1 MTSTTNREIEV
12 LMQKFFIGAFAAAT
26 MATGANGQTPDPA
39 DWNAVLDEARG
50 QTVYW
55 NAWGGSNTVNDY
67 IAWVAD
73 EVQARFGVTVEHVKL
88 SDTAEAVS
96 RVIAERAAG
105 RDSGGA
111 VDLIWING
119 ENFAA
124 MKEQDLLFG
133 PWAEHLPNW
142 QYVDPEANPAV
153 VTDFTIPTDGLEAP
167 WGMAQVVFFHDTAR
181 VEDPPRSL
189 PALLDWAEANPGRFA
204 FPRPPDFLGST
215 FLKQALHELTPDPT
229 ALQHPVDE
237 ADYEAATAPLW
248 TYLDEL
254 TPKLWRSGQAYP
266 QSGPRLIQLM
276 ADGEI
281 DIAPSFNPNEA
292 SNAIANFELQ
302 DTVRTYVLDGGTI
315 ANASFVAIPY
325 NANAAAG
332 AMVVANFLMSPEA
345 QARMQDPEVWGS
357 GTVLSMERLPAESRA
372 LFDDLALGIATLS
385 PAELGRTLPE
395 PHPSWMVRLEADWT
409 RRYGVSP

>member
-1 MTSTTNREIEV
+1 MVRG
-12 LMQKFFIGAFAAAT
+12 LLAAAAL
-26 MATGANGQTPDPA
+26 ATGAGAQSPDPA
-39 DWNAVLDEARG
+39 DWDAVLEAARG
-50 QTVYW
+50 QTVYF

-67 IAWVAD
+67 IAWTA
-73 EVQARFGVTVEHVKL
+73 EQVQDRFGVTLEHVKL

-105 RDSGGA
+105 QDTGGA

-124 MKEQDLLFG
+124 MKAQDLLFG
-133 PWAEHLPNW
+133 PWVTDLPNW
-142 QYVDPEANPAV
+142 QYVDPAANPAV
-153 VTDFTIPTDGLEAP
+153 DTDFTIPTDGLEAP
-167 WGMAQVVFFHDTAR
+167 WGMAQVVFFHDTDR
-181 VEDPPRSL
+181 VDAPPKSIA
-189 PALLDWAEANPGRFA
+189 ALGDWAAAHPGRFA
-204 FPRPPDFLGST
+204 FPQPPDFLGST
-215 FLKQALHELTPDPT
+215 FLKQALMGLTPDP
-229 ALQHPVDE
+229 AVLQKPVED

-248 TYLDEL
+248 SYLDAL
-254 TPKLWRSGQAYP
+254 TPNLWRSGKAYP

-315 ANASFVAIPY
+315 GNASFLAIPY

-345 QARMQDPEVWGS
+345 QARKQDPAVWGS
-357 GTVLSMERLPAESRA
+357 GTILAMDRLDDAGRA
-372 LFDDLALGIATLS
+372 LFDGIELGVATLS
-385 PAELGRTLPE
+385 PADLGETLPE
-395 PHPSWMVRLEADWT
+395 PHPSWMTRLEEDWT
-409 RRYGVSP
+409 RRYGVAE